1 MIRRFPI
8 LAERLATFWALV
20 LKEVQGL
27 ELVPR
32 EVVERVFFQRLAFP
46 PPSMRVCLPFRFDE
60 YLLREYLLRLPRSSP
75 LVKMT
80 AVLAR
85 LEVAYQ
91 PDL

>member
-1 MIRRFPI
+1 MIHRFPI

-27 ELVPR
+27 ELVSR
-32 EVVERVFFQRLAFP
+32 EVAERVFFQGLAFP
-46 PPSMRVCLPFRFDE
+46 PPSMRVCLPFPFD
-60 YLLREYLLRLPRSSP
+60 EYLLRLPRSSP

-80 AVLAR
+80 AVVAR